1 VREVSGRDKGAGDF
15 ETTLPLRPPPTSPGR
30 RAVHVGTEGRGSA
43 LNALG
48 AETLAATVEER
59 NYSDAFIRS
68 GSGLEN
74 NDEANTSFGAWSR
87 STGARAPGAKTFRLG
102 RRGEEETYGT
112 YFLFALGNVL

>member
-1 VREVSGRDKGAGDF
+1 MREVSGRDKGAGDF
-15 ETTLPLRPPPTSPGR
+15 ETPLPLRPPPTSPGR

-87 STGARAPGAKTFRLG
+87 SAGARAPGDYISDLG
-102 RRGEEETYGT
+102 EGEKRKPTG
-112 YFLFALGNVL
+112 LKLS